1 MFKGFGK
8 HKYTA
13 DERQMQ
19 AVTNLAGQL
28 REDKFMQSKVNAGT
42 NQIYL
47 IMPESDDFMVTSE
60 YKYTFGEGTI
70 RWDLLNPGCPDLV
83 GIRMFTKPFKDLGKT
98 RTLEGSRNS
107 FTAIY
112 DRSKKIMTAALQLD
126 SVSEGHSACISFDL
140 TAEDRMDDELIDT
153 PERHKT
159 SLERFTDWSAYD
171 FALSLIPK
179 DDVER
184 INAMTEKVRELLGDS
199 WDDVYVKV

>member
-13 DERQMQ
+13 DDRQI
-19 AVTNLAGQL
+19 AAASALANQL
-28 REDKFMQSKVNAGT
+28 LSDEFMQSKVNAGT

-47 IMPESDDFMVTSE
+47 VLPENDDFLVSAD
-60 YKYTFGEGTI
+60 YKYTFGEATI

-83 GIRMFTKPFKDLGKT
+83 GIRMFTRKFKDLRNT
-98 RTLEGSRNS
+98 RSLEGSRNS

-126 SVSEGHSACISFDL
+126 SISEGLSACVSFDL
-140 TAEDRMDDELIDT
+140 TAEDDELIDI

-159 SLERFTDWSAYD
+159 PLARFTDWSAYD
-171 FALSLIPK
+171 FALSLIPNG
-179 DDVER
+179 DEER
-184 INAMTEKVRELLGDS
+184 INAMTGKVRELLGDS
-199 WDDVYVKV
+199 WDDIYVKV